1 MGLFDSA
8 DDVPEKQTAWFDK
21 DTNDLMEKNIREGI
35 ASPQE
40 QYDKIDKNLAVGGDT
55 YGKLSNGFDSAIKS
69 KYGKLLN
76 QNLDQEKFNQRLNVR
91 SNQIAGIQRGQQAML
106 ALQQVQND
114 SYANY
119 MQAVNLREEARSAA
133 IKSITG
139 AAGSVAGFG
148 AAGGF
153 GGGGAGGAGGAG
165 GGSANVGSAFNANSN
180 DSSFLSTFKS
190 IQNQQMQ
197 QQRGESKSRN
207 YRDNIQGVGD
217 FGRYA

>member
-40 QYDKIDKNLAVGGDT
+40 QYDKVDKNLAVGEQT
-55 YGKLSNGFDSAIKS
+55 YGKLGNGLDSAIKS

-76 QNLDQEKFNQRLNVR
+76 QNIDQERFNQRLNVR
-91 SNQIAGIQRGQQAML
+91 KNQIAGIQRGQQAML

-114 SYANY
+114 AYAGY
-119 MQAVNLREEARSAA
+119 VQAQNLREEARSAA

-153 GGGGAGGAGGAG
+153 GGGGAGGGGAA
-165 GGSANVGSAFNANSN
+165 SVGAASAFNSNSN
-180 DSSFLSTFKS
+180 DSSFLNTFKS
-190 IQNQQMQ
+190 MQQN
-197 QQRGESKSRN
+197 QQRGETRSRN